1 MIIYRFSVERPKDTV
16 EVWLI
21 RNKYSPF
28 EFQFVNI
35 SKGYICP
42 CKFKDFNDAIKDM
55 IRLKSEGKI
64 IHFERLPD
72 FDFKPLS
79 NRPSKVEEEVENA

>member
-1 MIIYRFSVERPKDTV
+1 MLIYRFSVTRPKDIV

-42 CKFKDFNDAIKDM
+42 CKFKTFGDAVKD
-55 IRLKSEGKI
+55 IGRLKSEGKI
-64 IHFERLPD
+64 VHYERLPD

-79 NRPSKVEEEVENA
+79 TVPSKLKQEEAK